1 MDIEQ
6 IKNMLISS
14 DAQNRRLAFGLIF
27 NNLETIPSETLLAYK
42 ATYFA
47 HMSLENGTVKTTTD
61 IYTLDRGRV
70 SVSDVIDDMTFVI
83 EHLNRNEEDLNKVF
97 MFSPKS
103 IIESVNK
110 KKQQS

>member
-6 IKNMLISS
+6 IKEMLISS

-27 NNLETIPSETLLAYK
+27 NNLETISDETLLAYK

-47 HMSLENGTVKTTTD
+47 HMSLENGRVKSNDD
-61 IYTLDRGRV
+61 IYKLDRNNI
-70 SVSDVIDDMTFVI
+70 SISDVIDDMTFVI
-83 EHLNRNEEDLNKVF
+83 EHMNQNEADLNKVF

-110 KKQQS
+110 KKQQP

>member
-6 IKNMLISS
+6 IKQMLIST

-27 NNLETIPSETLLAYK
+27 NNLSNISDETLLAYK

-47 HMSLENGTVKTTTD
+47 NMSLDGKNVQNVSD
-61 IYTLDRGRV
+61 IYKLERSTV
-70 SVSDVIDDMTFVI
+70 SISDVIDDMSFVV

-97 MFSPKS
+97 MFSPKT
-103 IIESVNK
+103 IIESIIK
-110 KKQQS
+110 KEQV

>member
-6 IKNMLISS
+6 IKQMLISS

-27 NNLETIPSETLLAYK
+27 NNLETISSETLLAYK

-47 HMSLENGTVKTTTD
+47 HKSLDDKRIQTVDD
-61 IYTLDRGRV
+61 IYKLERSTV
-70 SVSDVIDDMTFVI
+70 SISDVIDDMSFVV

-97 MFSPKS
+97 MFSPKT
-103 IIESVNK
+103 IIENII
-110 KKQQS
+110 KQEQK